1 MQLASENFIVVCRYI
16 LPDLEA
22 TTFRGIN
29 ISLAWR
35 ELRIMCRC
43 EFAPSRKIRRTKVM
57 RIFTNSGG
65 RNKSDTPNLA

>member
-1 MQLASENFIVVCRYI
+1 MQLASENFSVMFGCHLLLDIDVIVVCRYI

-35 ELRIMCRC
+35 ELRIC
-43 EFAPSRKIRRTKVM
+43 ADDVV
-57 RIFTNSGG
+57 
-65 RNKSDTPNLA
+65 